1 MDITPRL
8 QLKSIAKAFPGVKAL
23 DGVHL
28 EVLPG
33 EVHALLGENGAG
45 KSTLIKIMAGAYTR
59 DAGEILWDGAPV
71 EMKSPLEAIR
81 LGISVMYQEFNLVPA
96 LSVAEN
102 IFLGREPRTPLGL
115 VDHRKMTA
123 DAKALLDQVGSPIPP
138 TRPVERLRVAEQQCV
153 EIAKALSLDAKV
165 IAMDEPTAALTPHE
179 VEHLFGIIR
188 RLKARGVGIIY
199 ISHRLEEIFAVC
211 DRITVL
217 RDGKWVATAPV
228 KEVDRPKLIQ
238 WMVGRSLEQE
248 FPPRQAKIGDPLL
261 EVSGLSRRGT
271 FENVSFT
278 VRAGEVVGMA
288 GLIGSGRTEVA
299 RALFGADVRD
309 AGTVKVR
316 GQVVDA
322 RHPREGVRAGIALV
336 PEDRKGQGLL
346 LEMPIRENI
355 TLTNLK
361 QFTRTGLVSK
371 KLERE
376 TTDRYIKELAI
387 KTPTGEKKVRELS
400 GGNQQKVVLAKWLL
414 TGAEVFLFDE
424 PTRGVDVGAKAE
436 IYELMNRLAAEGKAI
451 LMISSE
457 LPEVLGMSDRIL
469 VMRQGAITGEL
480 PKDGATQEKIM
491 ALATG
496 TSS

>member
-1 MDITPRL
+1 MDTTPRL
-8 QLKSIAKAFPGVKAL
+8 QLKSIAKSFPGVKAL

-138 TRPVERLRVAEQQCV
+138 TRAVERLRVAEQQCV

-165 IAMDEPTAALTPHE
+165 IVMDEPTAALTPHE

-316 GQVVDA
+316 GREIDA

>member
-1 MDITPRL
+1 MDTTPRL
-8 QLKSIAKAFPGVKAL
+8 QLKSIAKSFPGVKAL

-138 TRPVERLRVAEQQCV
+138 TRAVERLRVAEQQCV

-271 FENVSFT
+271 FENVTFT